1 MNSGK
6 AKLTANW
13 TRRLKPLFRV
23 INGLLQQPEP
33 VRIRV
38 QYRRFK

>member
-1 MNSGK
+1 MNFGK
-6 AKLTANW
+6 TKLTAAW
-13 TRRLKPLFRV
+13 RRRLKPLFRV
-23 INGLLQQPEP
+23 VHGLLQQPEP